1 MQKAVRGIVSGCKV
15 SGVNPEKRSKNE
27 KTEPPPRLSRI
38 SSTRGIAICGISM
51 TLFSF

>member
-27 KTEPPPRLSRI
+27 KTERLSRI